1 MIKAFQLIFSPA
13 VTWEEIV
20 SANRGF
26 FSIVFLYLLPL
37 MLISAGI
44 EGYSLVRLGERRG
57 QFDYVVSIS
66 QQLALRYEITQVLL
80 GFAII
85 WVGARFLQA
94 VGTSFELPSTY
105 LQSFTTIAYGF
116 SPIFLTRALDAIP
129 ALNTWICWAI
139 GALIAISVLYHG
151 IALVLKPDQTKGFG
165 LYLLSII
172 FVLFLSGLAHF
183 VAVSV
188 LHEKLLK

>member
-13 VTWEEIV
+13 VTWEKIV

-26 FSIVFLYLLPL
+26 FSIIFLYLLPL

-44 EGYSLVRLGERRG
+44 EGCSLVRLGERRG

-66 QQLALRYEITQVLL
+66 QPLALRYEITQVLL

-85 WVGARFLQA
+85 WAGARFLQA
-94 VGTSFELPSTY
+94 VGTSFELPATY

-129 ALNTWICWAI
+129 ALNTWLCWAI

-165 LYLLSII
+165 LYLLSIV

>member
-13 VTWEEIV
+13 VTWEKIV
-20 SANRGF
+20 SANRSFCSIIF
-26 FSIVFLYLLPL
+26 FYLLPL
-37 MLISAGI
+37 MLISASI
-44 EGYSLVRLGERRG
+44 EGCSLVWLGERRG

-66 QQLALRYEITQVLL
+66 QQLALRYEITQILL

-85 WVGARFLQA
+85 WVGARFLQS

-116 SPIFLTRALDAIP
+116 SPIFLARALDAIP
-129 ALNTWICWAI
+129 ALNTWFCWGI

-151 IALVLKPDQTKGFG
+151 IALVLKPDQTKGFA
-165 LYLLSII
+165 LYLLSIV